1 MADYNNNNK
10 TFTDALYG
18 TRANQDVVV
27 ETALTNAF
35 GSPPPLT
42 GSNNGAQTNLNAEG
56 RGGFFNLSAYNNSFS
71 LVSASSVSTF
81 ASDPVVGVLYNLL
94 PGASGQHVSMHH
106 LEDPVT
112 GGGNAGVNT
121 HAAATIRFAGNY
133 FNGGEHAKHRRIAL
147 ITKSGN
153 TVSYTIDKH
162 ESSHHRHTFTATGS
176 AGSGFDNSINTGLFI
191 VKNTPES
198 EEILNKWAY
207 DDDLSNL
214 NLSCWDQGVVNKMY
228 VTNTC
233 RLRDQSVVLPY
244 NVLQNFDK
252 ETKHDPYIR
261 HLAGPAKRTHGI
273 KKMFRRYLKQIEQ
286 DN

>member
-176 AGSGFDNSINTGLFI
+176 AGSGFDNSINTQGLNGTGGSVDPNI
-191 VKNTPES
+191 R
-198 EEILNKWAY
+198 
-207 DDDLSNL
+207 
-214 NLSCWDQGVVNKMY
+214 
-228 VTNTC
+228 
-233 RLRDQSVVLPY
+233 RLVALGYR
-244 NVLQNFDK
+244 
-252 ETKHDPYIR
+252 
-261 HLAGPAKRTHGI
+261 
-273 KKMFRRYLKQIEQ
+273 
-286 DN
+286 